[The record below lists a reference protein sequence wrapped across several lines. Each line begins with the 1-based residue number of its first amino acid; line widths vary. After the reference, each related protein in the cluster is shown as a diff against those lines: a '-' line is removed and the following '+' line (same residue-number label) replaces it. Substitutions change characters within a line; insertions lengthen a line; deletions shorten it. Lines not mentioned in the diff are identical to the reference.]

1 MNLYLMVFIQEIKYG
16 AYLINIDEYESI
28 GTHLWIALYVNN
40 NNATY
45 SVRFAVQ
52 NIPNKIKKF
61 IWNKNIITNIYRGQA

>member
-1 MNLYLMVFIQEIKYG
+1 MVFIQEIKYG

-61 IWNKNIITNIYRGQA
+61 I